1 MRARELAK
9 SCDFTLIRPGVTT
22 DDTTRHCATAA
33 RLHVASV
40 VVPPAMARA
49 AADALRGGD
58 VKVGTVVSYPFG
70 ADETPM
76 KAAMA
81 RAAIAAGAR
90 ELDVVMNVSALLS
103 GRPGAARADLGAV
116 VDAARDATSTHVM
129 VRAVLEAPLLGER
142 LLRVACQVVALSG
155 ADFAV
160 TATGLAGSAR
170 TQDVEVMR
178 DALPAEVGVVA
189 AGGVDDLDHAIAL
202 LDAGAR
208 RVATNSAPV
217 MVDSLMGAAA

>member
-1 MRARELAK
+1 
-9 SCDFTLIRPGVTT
+9 
-22 DDTTRHCATAA
+22 
-33 RLHVASV
+33 
-40 VVPPAMARA
+40 
-49 AADALRGGD
+49 
-58 VKVGTVVSYPFG
+58 
-70 ADETPM
+70 
-76 KAAMA
+76 
-81 RAAIAAGAR
+81 
-90 ELDVVMNVSALLS
+90 
-103 GRPGAARADLGAV
+103 
-116 VDAARDATSTHVM
+116 VM